1 MCTLPPFLHHGLA
14 AAAAAV
20 PAYNAGAALLTM
32 AMYVDAPAAAL
43 RGHDDGDAADM
54 DALLRD
60 IDAVVHR
67 QDGPAC
73 FAPPP
78 VAAGAGAILP
88 LDDAEFQALLRG
100 IRSVH
105 VPAAGLAP
113 VAVAYQGDATPT
125 TPPVAMLPAP
135 LSYGDDDDDAT
146 DGAGVTINK
155 TPFKSKKLPE
165 PCEPYDGDM
174 DASFRAMEK
183 DPAERPSALYLW
195 TTQAPEMTMATRA
208 ELVASMHAFYVH
220 YDLAPATL
228 HRAVSYVDR
237 FLSATKIRGARQI
250 RLLGAVAV
258 FAAAKYEDRST
269 TCKLDADDVARYTG
283 SSRNEVVA
291 TERELVAALG
301 YRLSGPTAYTFVEH
315 FTRHVDDGGEGSAV
329 RSLAH
334 HLADLALL
342 DYRCVPLLPSALA
355 ASAIVLAV
363 ASFRMAPPWSPEEL
377 IKGTGYTVEELAGC
391 MDAIC
396 EMHGLRDVWPGC
408 EQMMAHCEYSYSLA
422 PRPR

>member
-43 RGHDDGDAADM
+43 RGHDDYAAADM

-73 FAPPP
+73 LAPPP

-105 VPAAGLAP
+105 VLAAGFAP
-113 VAVAYQGDATPT
+113 VAVANQGDATPT
-125 TPPVAMLPAP
+125 TPPVAMLTAP

-155 TPFKSKKLPE
+155 TPPWSKKLPE

-174 DASFRAMEK
+174 EASFRTMEK

-237 FLSATKIRGARQI
+237 FLSETKIGGARQLG
-250 RLLGAVAV
+250 LLGAVAV
-258 FAAAKYEDRST
+258 FAAAKYEDRSST
-269 TCKLDADDVARYTG
+269 TCKLDADD
-283 SSRNEVVA
+283 
-291 TERELVAALG
+291 LVAALG
-301 YRLSGPTAYTFVEH
+301 YRLSGPTAYTFVEL

-342 DYRCVPLLPSALA
+342 DNRCVPLLPSAVA
-355 ASAIVLAV
+355 ASAIVLA
-363 ASFRMAPPWSPEEL
+363 AACFRMAPPWSPEEL

-391 MDAIC
+391 MDAIS
-396 EMHGLRDVWPGC
+396 EMHSLRDVWPEC
-408 EQMMAHCEYSYSLA
+408 DQMMAHREYGYSLPPA
-422 PRPR
+422 RPR